1 MYAEFDLSLPFM
13 HSQEELNTQAVAKYP
28 GAAEILKEKGVY
40 YPQME
45 TMFQQRSL
53 NEYQYYPENSKFYTV
68 NGGRPKT
75 PSKKV
80 ECNLSNM
87 AEKGVDAMPTWK
99 EEFAFHVPEGK
110 FRLITGRHAQFT
122 QSGTSN
128 NAMLRDLID
137 ENYLWIN
144 ALVAKEKKI
153 HFGDNVEVSSHAGKV
168 VLKAYPTEKIGPNM
182 VFFIHGFGSQSKG
195 LTLAYKSG
203 ANDNAVIED
212 IIEPVYGASV
222 MHETNVEIKRV

>member
-1 MYAEFDLSLPFM
+1 M

-40 YPQME
+40 YRQME

-153 HFGDNVEVSSHAGKV
+153 HFGDNVEVSSHAGV
-168 VLKAYPTEKIGPNM
+168 
-182 VFFIHGFGSQSKG
+182 KG
-195 LTLAYKSG
+195 AMKCQ
-203 ANDNAVIED
+203 
-212 IIEPVYGASV
+212 
-222 MHETNVEIKRV
+222 

>member
-1 MYAEFDLSLPFM
+1 
-13 HSQEELNTQAVAKYP
+13 
-28 GAAEILKEKGVY
+28 
-40 YPQME
+40 
-45 TMFQQRSL
+45 
-53 NEYQYYPENSKFYTV
+53 
-68 NGGRPKT
+68 
-75 PSKKV
+75 
-80 ECNLSNM
+80 M

-144 ALVAKEKKI
+144 ALVAKDKKI